1 MAQRKNAKEDSRQL
15 SFLSLIAEK
24 EAVRD
29 EVRGMLQVMKAL
41 DSKGQTWRG
50 LLAVPPGSLLS
61 TVVSAFEKQTDIP
74 LEIPFFVTLHLLS
87 AELMK
92 RDITVN
98 FQGQRIRPDLW
109 TVILAESGAGKTFTT
124 NRLMDMTGAEDT
136 FPDPATAARFIEEL
150 QAHNKSLWVRDE
162 FGQFL
167 KTLETQTYAQEMKDM
182 LLRIYDG
189 KEVARRTQK
198 YEVVVK
204 DPALSILGLTVY
216 STFLDIISPESLL
229 DGFAQRFSYVIAQK
243 DPQRPMR
250 KFPWYNF
257 QAWEQTI
264 REEWDKVTSLLPDD
278 RAEYH
283 VTERG
288 VDGFNESFDMLV
300 HDKLPDSFYRRIMTR
315 GIRYALFYHLLLH
328 KDTLELDQ
336 QDMGWAGRLSAIH
349 IQDAVALLREHGIDK
364 NLSLAAKAEVLRDR
378 LASEGKSITA
388 RDVARN
394 IRGIANAAH
403 ARFILSLMED
413 PPSKET

>member
-1 MAQRKNAKEDSRQL
+1 MAQRKSTKEDSQQL
-15 SFLSLIAEK
+15 SFLNLIAEK
-24 EAVRD
+24 KAVRD

-41 DSKGQTWRG
+41 DNKGQTWRG

-167 KTLETQTYAQEMKDM
+167 RTLETQTYAQEMKDM

-216 STFLDIISPESLL
+216 STFLDIITPESLL

-264 REEWDKVTSLLPDD
+264 REEWDKVTSLLPND

-283 VTERG
+283 VTESG
-288 VDGFNESFDMLV
+288 LNGFNESFDMLV
-300 HDKLPDSFYRRIMTR
+300 HDRLPDSFYRRIMTR
-315 GIRYALFYHLLLH
+315 GICYALIYHLLLH
-328 KDTLELDQ
+328 KVTLELDHE
-336 QDMGWAGRLSAIH
+336 DMG
-349 IQDAVALLREHGIDK
+349 
-364 NLSLAAKAEVLRDR
+364 
-378 LASEGKSITA
+378 
-388 RDVARN
+388 
-394 IRGIANAAH
+394 
-403 ARFILSLMED
+403 
-413 PPSKET
+413 